1 MDSQRQMNGTEESL
15 RMIKKLSMTIP
26 LKPITKKNSQRIAT
40 RKINGKYVPF
50 ILQSKAYVQYEKD
63 CGYFIKGRGMRINQ
77 PVNVKCVYYMPTRRR
92 VDLTNLMEAT
102 HDILVKYEVLED
114 DNFRIIQ
121 SVDGSRVEYDKDNP
135 RTEIEITVL

>member
-1 MDSQRQMNGTEESL
+1 MVKRLTIE
-15 RMIKKLSMTIP
+15 IP

-40 RKINGKYVPF
+40 RKVNGKYVPF
-50 ILQSKAYVQYEKD
+50 ILPSKAYVQYEKD
-63 CGYFIKGRGMRINQ
+63 CGYFIKGKGLKIDY
-77 PVNVKCVYYMPTRRR
+77 PVNVQCVYYMPTRRR

-114 DNFRIIQ
+114 DNYKVIQ

-135 RTEIEITVL
+135 RTEIEITAI

>member
-1 MDSQRQMNGTEESL
+1 MDLQRQMNGTEESS

-63 CGYFIKGRGMRINQ
+63 CGYFIKGRGLRINQ
-77 PVNVKCVYYMPTRRR
+77 AVNVKCVYYMPTRRR

-114 DNFRIIQ
+114 DNFKIIH
-121 SVDGSRVEYDKDNP
+121 SVDGSRVDYDKDNP